1 MDGKNVYK
9 ENLPQEGILVLGNEA
24 NGISKNIE
32 NLIAEC
38 LREASNMPRENLVT
52 YRNLYPN
59 QKHKAI
65 LSVDELGYNSFKFAK
80 QT

>member
-1 MDGKNVYK
+1 
-9 ENLPQEGILVLGNEA
+9 
-24 NGISKNIE
+24 
-32 NLIAEC
+32 
-38 LREASNMPRENLVT
+38 MPRENLVT